1 MSQTV
6 VTVDVGGT
14 GANNANAALTNLG
27 ALPTFGGSITGNLNV
42 SNNIVVTG
50 NANLNNFV
58 ISGNSIVTT
67 ENNGDVVLTPNG
79 DGKLRVR
86 SDVLFGNGAE
96 AHFAS
101 AGIDESTIAIG
112 SVADSNSASEVL
124 AVNKNSGTLAYSE
137 FIAINDA
144 GDQDSGWISIGVNSS
159 NYDDPEYTLT
169 GPDDGYLLFE
179 PPQGTAANG
188 DLIIGTG
195 SYGLN
200 NKIILAAG
208 GFTPSDAQ
216 LIVAP
221 ADLKRANLVSYSVSS
236 NVVTFVTDITHTFV
250 ANDIVSISEVGA
262 PYDGT
267 RTITAVTSNTL
278 NVSVTTGDIGSV
290 NLSPPGFA
298 LQFLPFN
305 KGTVELT
312 AQLFVGENS
321 KSTIETANLTLS
333 EGFAV
338 PLGVVVNNDGP
349 GQVSMFNKSNGALA
363 YTEFIAQNDAA
374 DADMGWVSFGINSSG
389 YDDPEFPITKA
400 DDAYLLYEPPANTT
414 GDGDLIIGTGTNGS
428 KNRLIFAAEGFDEA
442 NAQMIITP
450 NESVRIAIA
459 TDASSSN
466 TGALQVVGGVG
477 VQGSMYVQGNQTI
490 QGDLIVN
497 GSQVIQSINELTAS
511 GPISLL
517 SDGNIANTWDQG
529 LVGTYAVSKASVTED
544 IAFKEIAN
552 NTATL
557 TTSNNHSFLVE
568 DYVVVANVDAT
579 FDGTHRITAVS
590 SNTFS
595 YFKLAN
601 NLTQTAATGTG
612 TVDKSAKYTGVV
624 KRASDGAWRVFSNL
638 GTRPDFNTDFADANL
653 VYDSIIAG
661 EGTFNG
667 SLKLGT
673 PNTATITYTDANNRT
688 LSIPALTGDRTFA
701 FLNEPQTFTA
711 AQAFSS
717 TVTGTKFIPTA
728 GDATGNGLY
737 LAGTNKLALSA
748 DGVERI
754 SISASETVINDGGND
769 YDFRVESDGNA
780 NMLLV
785 DGGLNRVGIG
795 TGAPEQT
802 LHVQGNTYINGNV
815 GIGTTS
821 PTPHNG
827 SNALVVRGGGG
838 GRGIIEVWDGVAGKA
853 VFQQLGGKTYIGNL
867 DKGSVGGTNGDLS
880 FLVGG
885 DGTNATEAIVIKS
898 DGNVGIGTTSP
909 QAKLHISDSST
920 QNIEITGNYIQ
931 SFNRGGSPGYQSLN
945 FYGSSYTFHV
955 GNVGIG
961 TTNPSTILTISKTID
976 SAAYGSG
983 TRAIDFK
990 TYFPGFDV
998 DGIKSSIYSGV
1009 SDKHTLNTFG
1019 GFIAFYVNQSGFA
1032 GSSSGTNLI
1041 EAARI
1046 EKDGKVGIG
1055 TTNPGA
1061 HLEVYQAAGGYTSIR
1076 MNTAFSGG
1084 NYVDLNPSVAGVSN
1098 DGFSISLNGSIR
1110 QIINASGNVG
1120 INTTNPSYRLHTVGH
1135 TYSTQGYSSGAVLT
1149 YTVPAGTYNVGTWY
1163 TFTARDTIANL
1174 GLGDGMYIFR
1184 IFEDTYGAGGG
1195 NYFINYLTEPFWF
1208 YNVQSNANNR
1218 QEFRISPIRMGHAAN
1233 QPANYVNIAMLE
1245 EFGGVPHKFQ
1255 WSPVGA
1261 NLTLDGTGGKNVV
1274 IYMYKFGG
1282 I

>member
-58 ISGNSIVTT
+58 ISGNSISTT
-67 ENNGDVVLTPNG
+67 QNNGDVTLVPKGT
-79 DGKLRVR
+79 GKLRVR
-86 SDVLFGNGAE
+86 SKGLFGNGAE
-96 AHFAS
+96 AHFSS
-101 AGIDESTIAIG
+101 AGIDESSIAIG
-112 SVADSNSASEVL
+112 SVMDSNGAAEIL

-137 FIAINDA
+137 FIAINNS

-159 NYDDPEYTLT
+159 GYDDPEYTLT
-169 GPDDGYLLFE
+169 GPDDGYVLFE
-179 PPQGTAANG
+179 APQGTSANG
-188 DLIIGTG
+188 DLILGTG

-221 ADLKRANLVSYSVSS
+221 ADLKRANLVSYSVTA

-250 ANDIVSISEVGA
+250 ANDIVSIADVGA
-262 PYDGT
+262 PYNGT
-267 RTITAVTSNTL
+267 RTITAVTSNTF
-278 NVSVTTGDIGSV
+278 NVSVTVGNIGSV

-321 KSTIETANLTLS
+321 RSIIETADITLAQ
-333 EGFAV
+333 GHAV
-338 PLGVVVNNDGP
+338 SLGIVVDNDGP
-349 GQVSMFNKSNGALA
+349 GQTVMFNKSNGTLS
-363 YTEFIAQNDAA
+363 YSEFIAHNDASNV
-374 DADMGWVSFGINSSG
+374 DMGWVSFGINSSG

-414 GDGDLIIGTGTNGS
+414 GDGDMIIGTGTNGQ

-450 NESVRIAIA
+450 NESVRISID

-497 GSQVIQSINELTAS
+497 GSQVIQSIENLAAA

-529 LVGTYAVSKASVTED
+529 VVGTYAVSKTSNTQS
-544 IAFKEIAN
+544 ISFKSIAN

-557 TTSNNHSFLVE
+557 TTTNNHIFLVE
-568 DYVVVANVDAT
+568 DYVTVANVDAT
-579 FDGTHRITAVS
+579 FNGTHRITAVT

-612 TVDKSAKYTGVV
+612 TVDKSARYTGAV
-624 KRASDGAWRVFSNL
+624 KRASDGVWRFFSNL
-638 GTRPDFNTDFADANL
+638 GTRPGFNTNFADANL

-667 SLKLGT
+667 SLKLGS
-673 PNTATITYTDANNRT
+673 PNTATISYIDANNRT
-688 LSIPALTGDRTFA
+688 FTIPSVGGNRTFA
-701 FLNEPQTFTA
+701 FIDQAQTFTA
-711 AQAFSS
+711 AQGFNS
-717 TVTGTKFIPTA
+717 TVTATKFIPTA

-737 LAGTNKLALSA
+737 LAGTNKLGLSA
-748 DGVERI
+748 DSVERV
-754 SISASETVINDGGND
+754 SIAAGETVVNDGSTD

-795 TGAPEQT
+795 TGSPEQT
-802 LHVQGNTYINGNV
+802 LHVQGNTYISGNVGIGTTNPTSNLHVIGTANITSNLTLSGGTANSVAYLNSSKILTTGSALSFDGDVMTFGGTAPRLRGNMSGAQSTRFAIQNSTTDGNSRLYFYPNGTGTISAINLWNTSNVNAANYQSADFAIIGTTEIRISSANSGSSSYLPIVFWNGGGEKLRLDANGNVGINCAGTNARLEVVAASGEVFRADAANGAYRIVANQTGVNLNGNV

-821 PTPHNG
+821 PTSALHVESTFAGTIVKIKNNRG
-827 SNALVVRGGGG
+827 NASTDAGL
-838 GRGIIEVWDGVAGKA
+838 EVETSTTAA
-853 VFQQLGGKTYIGNL
+853 KTLLIKNSTT
-867 DKGSVGGTNGDLS
+867 DRFWVQ
-880 FLVGG
+880 G
-885 DGTNATEAIVIKS
+885 DGTT
-898 DGNVGIGTTSP
+898 
-909 QAKLHISDSST
+909 
-920 QNIEITGNYIQ
+920 YI
-931 SFNRGGSPGYQSLN
+931 N
-945 FYGSSYTFHV
+945 

-961 TTNPSTILTISKTID
+961 TTNPGSTLSVRGSTNLGDSHDSSTSALHSTRISGYALRYDASTRYG
-976 SAAYGSG
+976 AYGKLLLHANEAWTSG
-983 TRAIDFK
+983 ARRYLITNGFGSNKFAIIRSTNALTD
-990 TYFPGFDV
+990 PDIASDAG
-998 DGIKSSIYSGV
+998 GI
-1009 SDKHTLNTFG
+1009 
-1019 GFIAFYVNQSGFA
+1019 
-1032 GSSSGTNLI
+1032 SSGTADFVMDN
-1041 EAARI
+1041 
-1046 EKDGKVGIG
+1046 
-1055 TTNPGA
+1055 
-1061 HLEVYQAAGGYTSIR
+1061 GG
-1076 MNTAFSGG
+1076 
-1084 NYVDLNPSVAGVSN
+1084 
-1098 DGFSISLNGSIR
+1098 
-1110 QIINASGNVG
+1110 
-1120 INTTNPSYRLHTVGH
+1120 
-1135 TYSTQGYSSGAVLT
+1135 
-1149 YTVPAGTYNVGTWY
+1149 
-1163 TFTARDTIANL
+1163 
-1174 GLGDGMYIFR
+1174 
-1184 IFEDTYGAGGG
+1184 
-1195 NYFINYLTEPFWF
+1195 
-1208 YNVQSNANNR
+1208 
-1218 QEFRISPIRMGHAAN
+1218 
-1233 QPANYVNIAMLE
+1233 
-1245 EFGGVPHKFQ
+1245 
-1255 WSPVGA
+1255 
-1261 NLTLDGTGGKNVV
+1261 
-1274 IYMYKFGG
+1274 
-1282 I
+1282 